1 MVSDVTL
8 ASVAVRVFGRDG
20 ILLLRKV
27 AAAGVRAGM
36 AELRRTAPRGE
47 GR

>member
-20 ILLLRKV
+20 VLLLRKV
-27 AAAGVRAGM
+27 AAAGVRAGIS
-36 AELRRTAPRGE
+36 ELRRHASRGE